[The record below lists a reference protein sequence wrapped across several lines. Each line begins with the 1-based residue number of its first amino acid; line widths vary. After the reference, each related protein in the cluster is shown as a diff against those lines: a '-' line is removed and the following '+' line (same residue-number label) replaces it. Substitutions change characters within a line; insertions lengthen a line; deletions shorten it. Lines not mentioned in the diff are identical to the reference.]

1 MRVRKLGLVYGL
13 AFLALVA
20 CGGPPASPPEPAAK
34 TYPKLADKLT
44 AGALLEPEVGVR
56 SDPVRT
62 VSVEGLRLLKEH
74 EGYSFCSPQT
84 AEQTHCPYND
94 SSDFCTIGHGHLIE
108 KKACADLTDKL
119 KTLGFDD
126 GISQDEADLIL
137 IGDLAASQVAIER
150 QIDPDTGKVG
160 LTELTDEQYDALVS
174 LAFNIGG
181 RNFSRSTLLKKLQ
194 ARAEQYGDV
203 DVAGQFLVWN
213 RSNGAFV
220 QGLLNR
226 RNKEVDHFFT
236 GFTRPV
242 VPRSDTDGIDIRVG
256 EP

>member
-1 MRVRKLGLVYGL
+1 MRMRKFEMVLGLAL
-13 AFLALVA
+13 LALVA
-20 CGGPPASPPEPAAK
+20 CGQPAAAPPEPGAK
-34 TYPKLADKLT
+34 VYPKLADKLT
-44 AGALLEPEVGVR
+44 AGALLDPEVGVR
-56 SDPVRT
+56 SEPVRT

-74 EGYSFCSPQT
+74 EGYLFCSPQT
-84 AEQTHCPYND
+84 AEQTHCPYDD

-108 KKACADLTDKL
+108 KKACADITDKL

-150 QIDPDTGKVG
+150 QIDRETGKVG
-160 LTELTDEQYDALVS
+160 LTELTAAQYDALVS

-181 RNFSRSTLLKKLQ
+181 RNFSRSTLLKKLKS
-194 ARAEQYGDV
+194 RPEQSGDV
-203 DVAGQFLVWN
+203 EVAGQFLVWN
-213 RSNGAFV
+213 RSDGAFV

-242 VPRSDTDGIDIRVG
+242 VPRSDADGIDIRVG